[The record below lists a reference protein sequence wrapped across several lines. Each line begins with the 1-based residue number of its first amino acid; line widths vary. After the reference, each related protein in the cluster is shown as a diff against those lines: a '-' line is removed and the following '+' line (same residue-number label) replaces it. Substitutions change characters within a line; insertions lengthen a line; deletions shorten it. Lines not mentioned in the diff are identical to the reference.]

1 MSEQT
6 YLNDTLYAYLKSVS
20 PKEPELL
27 ARLRAETAKL
37 DRSFWQ
43 ISATQGQFM
52 RLLVLMT
59 GARRIL
65 EVGTFTGYSAI
76 CMADTMG
83 PDGRL
88 TCLDIDAD
96 YTAIAQRYWTEAG
109 LSDRIELRLQEGIP
123 GMKALLEEKGAGW
136 FDMVF
141 IDADK
146 VNYKHYFEL
155 GLDLVRQGGLIVVD
169 NTLFSG
175 RVVGQ
180 NLEGLADWQIA
191 WTEDVKDFNAAIR
204 DDPRIVLSMVPV
216 GDGMSLCFRK

>member
-6 YLNDTLYAYLKSVS
+6 YLNDTLYAYLQSVS
-20 PKEPELL
+20 PEEPELL
-27 ARLRAETAKL
+27 ARLRVETSKL

-52 RLLVLMT
+52 RLLVLAT

-76 CMADTMG
+76 SMADAMG
-83 PDGRL
+83 PDGHL
-88 TCLDIDAD
+88 VCLDIDAG
-96 YTAIAQRYWTEAG
+96 YTAIARRYWTEAG
-109 LSDRIELRLQEGIP
+109 LADRIELRLGDGAK
-123 GMKALLEEKGAGW
+123 GMTDLLDEKGTGW
-136 FDMVF
+136 FDIVF

-146 VNYKHYFEL
+146 ESYKRYFEL
-155 GLDLVRQGGLIVVD
+155 GLDLVRQGGLVIVD

-180 NLEGLADWQIA
+180 NLEGLADWQLA
-191 WTEDVKDFNAAIR
+191 WTEDVKDFNASIK

-216 GDGMSLCFRK
+216 GDGMSLCYKK